1 MRIVMKKLSIFLGAL
16 FVAMAMTSCVKP
28 YENPT
33 SLALDGLVV
42 VLPKTLEGKEPI
54 HYAKVTSNGEWI
66 AELETADGSTW
77 CWMDPTRTDAEGKKT
92 LIKGVKVLANYDGTD
107 MACKIKGT
115 GNIYVPIHF
124 AFGQGRYAKFSV
136 YRTDTGE
143 RCTLQ
148 LRQ

>member
-1 MRIVMKKLSIFLGAL
+1 MKKLSIFLGAL
-16 FVAMAMTSCVKP
+16 FIAVAMTSCVKP
-28 YENPT
+28 YENTIP
-33 SLALDGLVV
+33 LALDGLVV
-42 VLPKTLEGKEPI
+42 VLPKTLDGKEPI

-77 CWMDPTRTDAEGKKT
+77 CWIDPTRTDAEGNKT
-92 LIKGVKVLANYDGTD
+92 PIKGFKVLANYEGSDLV
-107 MACKIKGT
+107 CKVQGS
-115 GNIYVPIHF
+115 GNLYIPIHF
-124 AFGQGRYAKFSV
+124 ALSQSAHYAKLSV

>member
-1 MRIVMKKLSIFLGAL
+1 MKKLSIILGAL
-16 FVAMAMTSCVKP
+16 FIAVAMTSCVQP
-28 YENPT
+28 YENT
-33 SLALDGLVV
+33 NSLALDGLVV
-42 VLPKTLEGKEPI
+42 VLPKTHDTKEPI

-77 CWMDPTRTDAEGKKT
+77 CWIDPTKTDAQGNKKVD
-92 LIKGVKVLANYDGTD
+92 KGITILSNYDGSD
-107 MACKIKGT
+107 LVCKIKGS
-115 GNIYVPIHF
+115 GNYYIPIHF
-124 AFGQGRYAKFSV
+124 AFSQSAHYAKLSV